1 MLLSAAMKKMTTVLV
16 HSRDHIHG
24 GVIFNNSVPVKITR
38 KNNFLYKNTE
48 MLFMYCS
55 NTGTICEIFRQ

>member
-1 MLLSAAMKKMTTVLV
+1 MLLSAAMKNMTTSIQQEP
-16 HSRDHIHG
+16 HSWGCNIY
-24 GVIFNNSVPVKITR
+24 NLVPVKI

-55 NTGTICEIFRQ
+55 NTGTICEIFMQ